1 MMFSYASAKI
11 LGTQFSSDLSIGER
25 TVNSLNGFMLTW
37 YFYGFSKTYGI
48 LIALA
53 QIIAAFL
60 LLFRKTVR
68 MGSVLLLSFMVNIVM
83 VDVFYEIDAATPMAI
98 LLTVMGLFLLL
109 SDWKAFKAYFLK
121 EELNT
126 NSYKE
131 SLPRKLEKVHWFK
144 FMVIPIMLFGMFFA
158 LFKLKENFMKKNHF
172 YGVWKVESSIFTHKI
187 DKVYF
192 ELNDRIVV
200 IDTMGK
206 MYRGKVKD
214 IDEET
219 NTFNLKAKHYSRSLS
234 NFVKRKIDTS
244 KIKEGKEIKE
254 ERSRLTKLYHEVN
267 NSEPIDLSMNYKL
280 SEDTL
285 LLKQNDLEIKLI
297 KAD

>member
-25 TVNSLNGFMLTW
+25 TVNSLNGFALTW

-48 LIALA
+48 LIASV
-53 QIIAAFL
+53 QIITAFF

-83 VDVFYEIDAATPMAI
+83 LDVFYEIDAATPMAI

-109 SDWKAFKAYFLK
+109 SDWRAFKAYFLK
-121 EELNT
+121 EELNINT
-126 NSYKE
+126 YKE
-131 SLPRKLEKVHWFK
+131 SLPIKLEKVHWFK
-144 FMVIPIMLFGMFFA
+144 FIVIPIMFFGMFFA
-158 LFKLKENFMKKNHF
+158 LLQLKENFMKKNDF
-172 YGVWKVESSIFTHKI
+172 YGVWKVQSLIFTHKI

-214 IDEET
+214 IDEEK

-234 NFVKRKIDTS
+234 NFIKRKIDTS
-244 KIKEGKEIKE
+244 KIKEDKEIKE
-254 ERSRLTKLYHEVN
+254 ETSRLTKLYHKVN
-267 NSEPIDLSMNYKL
+267 NSESIDLSINYKL
-280 SEDTL
+280 LGDTL